1 MSARTPQPLSYGD
14 GFDPPGCPAGPDC
27 SCCGPRTIPTY
38 RDRLH
43 EAHGGT
49 GAPGSCPVCA
59 ATLQDAEER
68 ALLALRDR
76 ALRGL
81 DEVCSGRRHCNGTPT
96 ERCCGE
102 ARCDGCH
109 REHRTDCGDLQDEV
123 RRELFPDGCDCTAN
137 KSVCP
142 VHRAYVEEEIRRR
155 LNEECR

>member
-1 MSARTPQPLSYGD
+1 MRTPAPLSYGD
-14 GFDPPGCPAGPDC
+14 GMDPPDCPAGPGC
-27 SCCGPRTIPTY
+27 ACCGPRTIPTY

-59 ATLQDAEER
+59 ATLRGAEER

-81 DEVCSGRRHCNGTPT
+81 DEVCAGHRCNGTPT

-102 ARCDGCH
+102 ARCDECH
-109 REHRTDCGDLQDEV
+109 REHRAECGDLQDEV
-123 RRELFPDGCDCTAN
+123 RRELFGDEGCDHEMLPGR
-137 KSVCP
+137 VCSGCAQD
-142 VHRAYVEEEIRRR
+142 VDAEVRRR
-155 LNEECR
+155 AEGGL